1 MPRAKLKEALPTSV
15 ARASRP
21 LWRERPAPA
30 PRQIQSLE
38 RKARRRRNKRAQPA
52 RAGFTGERTDGMRK
66 IPRAGRQRYVQEE
79 ARFSPCASTAGSAIL
94 GRLCY
99 LAAAMRTCRAVPVP
113 EVAFRSG
120 ERVSAALAGFIELTD
135 DSTPY
140 WLGLAHVEGLGVR
153 GAHRLIER
161 FGSPQAVY
169 CASLTELE
177 GSGLRAPVAQSI
189 FAQAGLTEAAKQI
202 EASAKAGFQLVTF
215 ASDDYPPLLKQ
226 TADPPLAL
234 YARGDVK
241 ALAEH
246 AVAIVGT
253 RRPTAYGSSVA
264 HRLAADLAQRRL
276 VIVSGLARGIDSASH
291 RGALEGK
298 GKTVAVLGSGMDVMY
313 PRENKHL
320 ADRIA
325 EAGAVVSEFPL
336 GTSPAPE
343 NFPTRNRIISGLAL
357 GVIIVEAAE
366 YSGSLITAR
375 LALEQ
380 NREVFAV
387 PGNITS
393 AQSFGP
399 NHLIKQGA
407 KLVDQWI
414 DVVEEFPASIREQL
428 FPPVEAPAAGAA
440 AAAPSLFEQSLTP
453 DQKLVFEALRPD
465 EALFVDSICGA
476 VTLPHPRVL
485 TALLE
490 LEMNGLIRQLPGKNF
505 IRKL

>member
-1 MPRAKLKEALPTSV
+1 M
-15 ARASRP
+15 
-21 LWRERPAPA
+21 
-30 PRQIQSLE
+30 
-38 RKARRRRNKRAQPA
+38 
-52 RAGFTGERTDGMRK
+52 
-66 IPRAGRQRYVQEE
+66 
-79 ARFSPCASTAGSAIL
+79 
-94 GRLCY
+94 
-99 LAAAMRTCRAVPVP
+99 
-113 EVAFRSG
+113 
-120 ERVSAALAGFIELTD
+120 TD

-169 CASLTELE
+169 SASLTELE
-177 GSGLRAPVAQSI
+177 ACGLRAPVAQAI
-189 FAQAGLTEAAKQI
+189 FAQAGLKDAEKQL
-202 EASAKAGFQLVTF
+202 ATAAKAGFQLLPLT
-215 ASDDYPPLLKQ
+215 SDSYPPLLKQ
-226 TADPPLAL
+226 IADPPLAL
-234 YARGDVK
+234 YVRGDVK
-241 ALAEH
+241 ALAEY
-246 AVAIVGT
+246 AVAMVGT

-276 VIVSGLARGIDSASH
+276 TIVSGLARGIDSASH

-298 GKTVAVLGSGMDVMY
+298 GRGRTVAVLGSGLDVLY
-313 PRENKHL
+313 PRENKTL

-325 EAGAVVSEFPL
+325 ESGAVISEFPL

-343 NFPTRNRIISGLAL
+343 NFPIRNRIISGMAL
-357 GVIIVEAAE
+357 GVVIVEAAE

-414 DVVEEFPASIREQL
+414 DVIEEFPASIRERL
-428 FPPVEAPAAGAA
+428 LPPVGTPAGALDQAAPAGG
-440 AAAPSLFEQSLTP
+440 PSLFEQSLTP
-453 DQKLVFEALRPD
+453 EQKLVFGALRPD
-465 EALFVDSICGA
+465 EALFVDSIREA
-476 VTLPHPRVL
+476 VSLPQPRVL